1 MFFSGCD
8 IAKNIQLLERTQEK
22 INQALYTF
30 RTLQSQVREKKR
42 PFENTQVC
50 FKKIS

>member
-30 RTLQSQVREKKR
+30 RTLQSQVREKSVHLKIQKR
-42 PFENTQVC
+42 GEF
-50 FKKIS
+50 